1 MFSSMKETLCAFGV
15 NSDKIFGFLLMTFYY
30 NFYSHVNTLMQI
42 ESFFI
47 FSLQNF
53 SRQQVFIP
61 IYTSGY
67 WVFAEIYAII
77 AMFYAAQSH

>member
-1 MFSSMKETLCAFGV
+1 MFSSLKETSCGFWG

-47 FSLQNF
+47 FSLQNVSMHLFF
-53 SRQQVFIP
+53 SSCIHQGI
-61 IYTSGY
+61 GY
-67 WVFAEIYAII
+67 SAKD
-77 AMFYAAQSH
+77 ML

>member
-47 FSLQNF
+47 FSLQIF
-53 SRQQVFIP
+53 SRR
-61 IYTSGY
+61 
-67 WVFAEIYAII
+67 
-77 AMFYAAQSH
+77 